1 MEEITLEK
9 VDQVKARTGVS
20 YAEAKKALGNC
31 GGNVLETI
39 IFLEKNEEININY
52 VHNEE
57 TKSGEGNEN
66 INEFKEWLRELIQKG
81 NVSRIKIKK
90 DNKVLVDMPVNA
102 GVAATVIAII
112 SPPILAFGV
121 IAAVATKIVIE
132 ITKEDG
138 SVEVV
143 NKYISKVA
151 DGVKEKS
158 AVFAGHIKNKFDE
171 VKENFTNKESEKQ
184 KVYTGE
190 ETVYSYTVNFD
201 EEEK

>member
-20 YAEAKKALGNC
+20 YAEAKKGLENC

-39 IFLEKNEEININY
+39 ILLEKNHKINHSDNKENDSEED
-52 VHNEE
+52 
-57 TKSGEGNEN
+57 TEN
-66 INEFKEWLRELIQKG
+66 INEFKEWLGDLIQKG
-81 NVSRIKIKK
+81 NISRVKIKK
-90 DNKVLVDMPVNA
+90 DNKILVDIPVNA
-102 GVAATVIAII
+102 GIAATVIAII
-112 SPPILAFGV
+112 IPPILAFVV
-121 IAAVATKIVIE
+121 IAAVATKITIE

-151 DGVKEKS
+151 DEVKEKS
-158 AVFAGHIKNKFDE
+158 TIFAGHIKNKFDE

-201 EEEK
+201 KEESEK

>member
-20 YAEAKKALGNC
+20 YAEAKKGLESC

-39 IFLEKNEEININY
+39 ILLEKNHKINHSDNKE
-52 VHNEE
+52 NESE
-57 TKSGEGNEN
+57 KDTEN
-66 INEFKEWLRELIQKG
+66 INEFKEWLGDLIQKG
-81 NVSRIKIKK
+81 NISRVKIKK
-90 DNKVLVDMPVNA
+90 DNKMLVDIPVNA
-102 GVAATVIAII
+102 GIAATVIAII
-112 SPPILAFGV
+112 IPPILAFVV
-121 IAAVATKIVIE
+121 IAAVATKITIE

-151 DGVKEKS
+151 DEVKGKS
-158 AVFAGHIKNKFDE
+158 TIFAGHIKNKFDE
-171 VKENFTNKESEKQ
+171 VKENFANKESEKQ

-201 EEEK
+201 KEESEK

>member
-9 VDQVKARTGVS
+9 VDKVKQRTGVS
-20 YAEAKKALGNC
+20 YADAKKALENC
-31 GGNVLETI
+31 GGNVLNSI
-39 IFLEKNEEININY
+39 IYLEKNEK
-52 VHNEE
+52 V
-57 TKSGEGNEN
+57 KSGDGTEN

-90 DNKVLVDMPVNA
+90 DNTVLVDMPVNA
-102 GVAATVIAII
+102 GIAATVIAVVI
-112 SPPILAFGV
+112 PPILAFLL
-121 IAAVATKIVIE
+121 IAAVATHITIE

-151 DGVKEKS
+151 DEVKEKS
-158 AVFAGHIKNKFDE
+158 SVFAGHIKNKFNE

>member
-20 YAEAKKALGNC
+20 YAEAKKGLENC

-39 IFLEKNEEININY
+39 ILLEKNHKSNHI
-52 VHNEE
+52 HNEDI
-57 TKSGEGNEN
+57 KSEESTEN
-66 INEFKEWLRELIQKG
+66 INEFKEWLGDLIQKG
-81 NVSRIKIKK
+81 NVSRIKMKK
-90 DNKVLVDMPVNA
+90 DDKVLVDVPVNA
-102 GVAATVIAII
+102 GIAATVIAII
-112 SPPILAFGV
+112 VPPILAFGV
-121 IAAVATKIVIE
+121 IAAVATKITIE

-158 AVFAGHIKNKFDE
+158 VIFAGHIKNKFDE

>member
-20 YAEAKKALGNC
+20 YAEAKKALENC

-39 IFLEKNEEININY
+39 IYLEKNEEININY
-52 VHNEE
+52 INNEE
-57 TKSGEGNEN
+57 MKSGDATEN

-90 DNKVLVDMPVNA
+90 DNKVLVDIPVNA
-102 GVAATVIAII
+102 GIAATVIAII
-112 SPPILAFGV
+112 IPPILAFGV
-121 IAAVATKIVIE
+121 IAAVATKITIE

-151 DGVKEKS
+151 DEVKEKS
-158 AVFAGHIKNKFDE
+158 TIFAGNIKNKFDA

-184 KVYTGE
+184 KVHTGE
-190 ETVYSYTVNFD
+190 ETIYSYTVNFD

>member
-20 YAEAKKALGNC
+20 YAKAKKALENC

-39 IFLEKNEEININY
+39 IFLEKNEE
-52 VHNEE
+52 
-57 TKSGEGNEN
+57 TKSGEGTES

-102 GVAATVIAII
+102 GIAATVIAII
-112 SPPILAFGV
+112 IPPILAFGV
-121 IAAVATKIVIE
+121 IAAVATKITIE

-151 DGVKEKS
+151 DEVKEKS
-158 AVFAGHIKNKFDE
+158 AIFAGHIKNKFDE

>member
-20 YAEAKKALGNC
+20 YAEAKKALENC
-31 GGNVLETI
+31 GGNVLEAI
-39 IFLEKNEEININY
+39 IFLEKNEEINNY
-52 VHNEE
+52 NEE
-57 TKSGEGNEN
+57 MKSEEGTEN

-90 DNKVLVDMPVNA
+90 DDKVLVDMPVNA
-102 GVAATVIAII
+102 GIAATVIAII
-112 SPPILAFGV
+112 IPPILAFGV
-121 IAAVATKIVIE
+121 IAAVATKITIE

-151 DGVKEKS
+151 DEVKEKS
-158 AVFAGHIKNKFDE
+158 TIFAGHIKNKFDE